1 MTDLDA
7 CETKPSIGRLN
18 ERSLHAALKAWCSV
32 PGDRLEVTVDGYV
45 VDVVREGLLIEVQ
58 TRRIAGIQDKLLSL
72 AQSHD
77 VRLVYPVIASK
88 TIVTVDLDGETV
100 IRTRRSPG
108 RQVWGNLFDELVY
121 CPKLLQPDRLELL
134 AVRVAVT
141 EVRCADG
148 LGAWRRKRVS
158 IRDTQ
163 LDEVLE
169 TRVFC
174 TDSDLLALLPESL
187 ECPFTHRDLAS
198 VLGVRLATAQRASYC
213 LRQLGLLQVAGRQGR
228 ALLLERV
235 V

>member
-18 ERSLHAALKAWCSV
+18 ERSLHAALKIWCSV
-32 PGDRLEVTVDGYV
+32 PGDRLEVIVDGYV

-77 VRLVYPVIASK
+77 VRLVYPVIANK
-88 TIVTVDLDGETV
+88 TIMTVDLDGETV

-108 RQVWGNLFDELVY
+108 RRVWGNLFDELVY
-121 CPKLLQPDRLELL
+121 CPKLLHPDRLELL

-163 LDEVLE
+163 LDQVLE
-169 TRVFC
+169 TRVFR
-174 TDSDLLALLPESL
+174 TDSDLLSLVPEALEG
-187 ECPFTHRDLAS
+187 PFTHRELAS
-198 VLGVRLATAQRASYC
+198 AMGVRLATAQRASYC
-213 LRQLGLLQVAGRQGR
+213 LRQLGLLSVAGRQGR
-228 ALLLERV
+228 TLLLTRST
-235 V
+235 